1 MRRLVVFIA
10 AIALFAFTGKSATA
24 TPQNHLVEES
34 SPYLQLHKTDPVHWH
49 PWTDAVLA
57 EAKKAGKPILL
68 SIGYTACHWCHVMQR
83 ESYANAETAAVIN
96 RLFFPILID
105 REERPDLD
113 SLFQNAAFVMGL
125 PGGWPLTMFLTPGA
139 KPFFGGTYY
148 PPEPR
153 SGMLS
158 FTQILQRVSQI
169 YGEDP
174 KGIAGQ
180 ASKVTNILG
189 SMSSAKPG
197 EITPKLIDGA
207 AETFLNMTD
216 PLTGGFG
223 EAPKFPQVE
232 GMRLLWRA
240 GLRTGE
246 EKFTSAVKLSLD
258 HMVRG
263 GLYDHVGGGFF
274 RYTVDGLWR
283 VPHFEKMLDVNASL
297 LSLMTEVWRET
308 GDPVL
313 ASRIRE
319 TAAFLL
325 SEMRIEGGAFAASL
339 DADSLDANGEEEEGA
354 FYIWSANEIDRVL
367 GGKAKAFNTAFDIA
381 ATEGKNIDRPDDAG
395 TLYMQEGAAERLD
408 AFDASL
414 AKLKRHRA
422 QRHRPR
428 IDDKVLADWNAMT
441 IRALNEAGAAM
452 GRKDWVKAAG
462 DAFAFISKNLMTE
475 KGELAHSW
483 RGGSTSG
490 PATLTDLGLMT
501 DAAISLY
508 ETTGVGEYLKQ
519 ARAFAK
525 QAMDGHWD
533 NKEGGFFAS
542 APSAGSVLV
551 RAKPFDDEPNASGNA
566 VMIQALARL
575 YYLGGEAA
583 YRKRAERT
591 LGAYGGMAK
600 DPYLGISGLLNA
612 ADTLMTALQV
622 VVVGRREEP
631 KTGELV
637 GQVMARSLPSR
648 VLQVIKPGESL
659 PDGHPAQYKEQL
671 DGLPTAYV
679 CRGTVCS
686 LPATDRLTLDETLVQ
701 MR

>member
-1 MRRLVVFIA
+1 MRRLILIVA
-10 AIALFAFTGKSATA
+10 AVAFFVISGESATA
-24 TPQNHLVEES
+24 DTKNHLGEET

-49 PWTDAVLA
+49 PWTEAVLA

-68 SIGYTACHWCHVMQR
+68 SIGYTACHWCHVMQK
-83 ESYANAETAAVIN
+83 ESYAVPETAAVIN

-105 REERPDLD
+105 REERPNLD
-113 SLFQNAAFVMGL
+113 SLFQNAAFIMGL
-125 PGGWPLTMFLTPGA
+125 PGGWPLTMFLTSAA
-139 KPFFGGTYY
+139 KPFFGGTYF

-158 FTQILQRVSQI
+158 FTQMMQKVSQV
-169 YGEDP
+169 YAEDP
-174 KGIAGQ
+174 KGIADQ
-180 ASKVTNILG
+180 AGKVTAILG

-207 AETFLNMTD
+207 AGTFLGMID

-223 EAPKFPQVE
+223 EAPKFTQTVALE
-232 GMRLLWRA
+232 LLWRA
-240 GLRTGE
+240 GLRTRE
-246 EKFTSAVKLSLD
+246 EKFASAVKLSLD

-274 RYTVDGLWR
+274 RYAVDALWR
-283 VPHFEKMLDVNASL
+283 VPHFEKMLDVNASM

-308 GDPVL
+308 GDPLL
-313 ASRIRE
+313 AARIRE

-325 SEMRIEGGAFAASL
+325 IEMRTKGGAFAASL

-354 FYIWSANEIDRVL
+354 FYIWSANQIGRAL
-367 GGKAKAFNTAFDIA
+367 GGNGKGFNAAYGIA
-381 ATEGKNIDRPDDAG
+381 ATEGKNIDGPEDAG
-395 TLYMQEGAAERLD
+395 TLYMQEGAAEGLEKLRPL
-408 AFDASL
+408 L
-414 AKLKRHRA
+414 AKLKQHRA

-428 IDDKVLADWNAMT
+428 LDDKVLADWNAMA

-452 GRKDWVKAAG
+452 GRKDWIKAAG
-462 DAFAFISKNLMTE
+462 EAFAFIRKHLKTD
-475 KGELAHSW
+475 KGRLAHSW
-483 RGGSTSG
+483 RDGKTSG
-490 PATLTDLGLMT
+490 PATLAGLGLMT
-501 DAAISLY
+501 GTAVSLY
-508 ETTGVGEYLKQ
+508 ETTGDDDYLKQ
-519 ARAFAK
+519 ARAFAD
-525 QAMDGHWD
+525 QAMDDHWD
-533 NKEGGFFAS
+533 KKEGGFFAS
-542 APSAGSVLV
+542 SQSVESVVV
-551 RAKPFDDEPNASGNA
+551 RIKPFDDDPNASGNA
-566 VMIQALARL
+566 VMVRALARL
-575 YYLGGEAA
+575 YYLTGEAA
-583 YRKRAERT
+583 YRERAEKT
-591 LGAYGGMAK
+591 LSAFGGMAK

-622 VVVGRREEP
+622 VVVGRRDEP
-631 KTGELV
+631 QAGELI
-637 GQVMARSLPSR
+637 GQVLARSLPSR
-648 VLQVIKPGESL
+648 VLQVIKPGETL